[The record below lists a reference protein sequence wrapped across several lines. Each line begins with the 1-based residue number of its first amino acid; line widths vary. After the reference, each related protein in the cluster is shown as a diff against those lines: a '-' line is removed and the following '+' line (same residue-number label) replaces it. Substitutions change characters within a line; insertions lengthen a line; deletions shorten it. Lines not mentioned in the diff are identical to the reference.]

1 VSKEVIVLMR
11 GRTAA
16 LLVLP
21 AAILFAVFVIYP
33 LIRGIELSFTD
44 AIGPA
49 GGEFVGLANYIQ
61 LFKDPTVVKAF
72 VNTFVYTIV
81 VVIVQNGAALFI
93 AFWLFK
99 LKLVRNIVRAGL
111 LLPAMMAFVA
121 VGYLWSFIYSPL
133 GGPLDL
139 VMNALG
145 LHSLEQIWLGDP
157 RTALMSIA
165 FVYIWMYTGYSA
177 TIFLANYLAIDP
189 NLLEASQLDGTRGW
203 TRFRHID
210 WPLLAPSLTINVTLS
225 VIGSLR
231 VFDLPFIM
239 TQGGPNN
246 ATQTLSLAIY
256 NASFT
261 NFQFAYGTTIA
272 VGLLILTVIVGVTQA
287 TLLRRREVDL

>member
-1 VSKEVIVLMR
+1 MFQDPTMLR
-11 GRTAA
+11 A
-16 LLVLP
+16 LLNTLV
-21 AAILFAVFVIYP
+21 Y
-33 LIRGIELSFTD
+33 
-44 AIGPA
+44 
-49 GGEFVGLANYIQ
+49 
-61 LFKDPTVVKAF
+61 TVV
-72 VNTFVYTIV
+72 V
-81 VVIVQNGAALFI
+81 VVVQNGVALFV

-99 LKLVRNIVRAGL
+99 LKRVRNFVRASL

-139 VMNALG
+139 AMNALG
-145 LHSLEQIWLGDP
+145 LHSLEKIWLGDP
-157 RTALMSIA
+157 QTALLSIA

-189 NLLEASQLDGTRGW
+189 SQLEAAQLDGARGW
-203 TRFRHID
+203 KRFRTID

-246 ATQTLSLAIY
+246 ATQTISLDIY
-256 NASFT
+256 NSSFA
-261 NFQFAYGTTIA
+261 NFQFAYGTTLA
-272 VGLLILTVIVGVTQA
+272 VALLLLTVLVGVTQA

>member
-1 VSKEVIVLMR
+1 MIR
-11 GRTAA
+11 GRSAF

-21 AAILFAVFVIYP
+21 AALLFMMFVIYP
-33 LIRGIELSFTD
+33 LIRGIGLSFTN

-49 GGEFVGLANYIQ
+49 GGDFVGIDNYVQ
-61 LFKDPTVVKAF
+61 MFHDPTVLRALL
-72 VNTFVYTIV
+72 NTLLYTVV
-81 VVIVQNGAALFI
+81 VVIVQNGVALFV

-99 LKLVRNIVRAGL
+99 LKRVRNFVRASL

-139 VMNALG
+139 AMNALG
-145 LHSLEQIWLGDP
+145 LHGLEKIWLGDP
-157 RTALMSIA
+157 QTAMLSIA

-177 TIFLANYLAIDP
+177 TIFLANYLSIDP
-189 NLLEASQLDGTRGW
+189 SLLEAAQLDGARGLR
-203 TRFRHID
+203 RFHSID

-256 NASFT
+256 NSSFT
-261 NFQFAYGTTIA
+261 NFQFAYGTAIA
-272 VGLLILTVIVGVTQA
+272 VALLVLTVIVGVTQA
-287 TLLRRREVDL
+287 TILRRREVDL